1 MSLDKQIPAHGRRA
15 TGSIQV
21 SWRAYWRAEKRT
33 LVLASY
39 TVIDVN
45 ELPDDNN
52 GPEDTLE
59 DEPVADEQKSNDL
72 EEAQKDGA
80 EEREEGGLY

>member
-1 MSLDKQIPAHGRRA
+1 MVTAPQ
-15 TGSIQV
+15 
-21 SWRAYWRAEKRT
+21 AEEPGFE
-33 LVLASY
+33 A
-39 TVIDVN
+39 DVN

-59 DEPVADEQKSNDL
+59 DKPIAGEQEPNDL
-72 EEAQKDGA
+72 EEAQKEGA

>member
-1 MSLDKQIPAHGRRA
+1 MVTTPQ
-15 TGSIQV
+15 
-21 SWRAYWRAEKRT
+21 AEEPGFET
-33 LVLASY
+33 
-39 TVIDVN
+39 DVN

-59 DEPVADEQKSNDL
+59 DKQAADEQKANDL

-80 EEREEGGLY
+80 EKREEGDLY

>member
-1 MSLDKQIPAHGRRA
+1 MVTAPQ
-15 TGSIQV
+15 
-21 SWRAYWRAEKRT
+21 AEEPGFE
-33 LVLASY
+33 A
-39 TVIDVN
+39 DVN

-59 DEPVADEQKSNDL
+59 DKPVADEQKSNDL
-72 EEAQKDGA
+72 EEAQKEGA

>member
-1 MSLDKQIPAHGRRA
+1 MMTAPQDEELGFEA
-15 TGSIQV
+15 
-21 SWRAYWRAEKRT
+21 
-33 LVLASY
+33 
-39 TVIDVN
+39 DVN

-59 DEPVADEQKSNDL
+59 DKPVADEQEPNDL
-72 EEAQKDGA
+72 EEAQKEGA